1 MMRNKKKWF
10 GAKKNES
17 EEKKMV
23 RNGKKWFGTKKNELD
38 QKTGSL
44 SENFTIDYW

>member
-1 MMRNKKKWF
+1 MNRKRKKWS
-10 GAKKNES
+10 GTEKNES